1 MTAPSFDAFGL
12 AAPLGRALA
21 RLDIHAPTP
30 IQAAAIPILLAGAD
44 VVATAPTGTGKT
56 AAFMLPALHRVATG
70 RATPGRGPRVL
81 VLTPTR
87 ELAQQVERATMALG
101 RMLPR
106 FTSVCITGG
115 ASYQVQNRRLAEP
128 HEVLVAT
135 PGRFID
141 QLRAGRIEL
150 GRVDTLVLDEADR
163 MLDMGF
169 SDDVLEIAAAV
180 PSGRQTVCFTATLS
194 RGVRQLAARLL
205 REPQWLSVERTESE
219 RTAIEDHVIYVDD
232 AGHRDRLLQAC
243 LRDTGLGQAIVF
255 TATKRHAEEL
265 ARLLHREG
273 FAAESLHGDLG
284 QRDRNRA
291 LERLRRG
298 QCKVLVATD
307 VAARGIDVAS
317 VTHVINFQLPRFAE
331 DYVHRIG
338 RTGRAGASGQALS
351 FVGREDLFA
360 LRRIERLIGRSVQVS
375 EIEGHEARFRPTSR
389 ETKRPAGGRRGPW
402 KGAPSG
408 ARAGRARQSPRRES
422 VAVHGKE

>member
-1 MTAPSFDAFGL
+1 MTSFESFGL

-21 RLDIHAPTP
+21 RLDITAPTP
-30 IQAAAIPILLAGAD
+30 IQAAAIPILLSGAD
-44 VVATAPTGTGKT
+44 LVATAPTGTGKT
-56 AAFMLPALHRVATG
+56 AAFMLPALHRVASG
-70 RATPGRGPRVL
+70 PPAPGRGPRVL

-87 ELAQQVERATMALG
+87 ELAQQVDRATRDLG

-115 ASYQVQNRRLAEP
+115 ASYPVQNRLLAAP

-141 QLRAGRIEL
+141 QLRAGRIDL
-150 GRVDTLVLDEADR
+150 ARVDTLVLDEADR

-169 SDDVLEIAAAV
+169 SDDVLEIASAV
-180 PSGRQTVCFTATLS
+180 PADRQTVCFTATLS

-205 REPQWLSVERTESE
+205 RDPQWLSVERAPSE
-219 RTAIEDHVIYVDD
+219 QAAIDDHVIYVDD
-232 AGHRDRLLQAC
+232 AAHRDRLLQAC

-307 VAARGIDVAS
+307 VAARGIDVAT
-317 VTHVINFQLPRFAE
+317 VTHVINFDLPRFAE

-375 EIEGHEARFRPTSR
+375 EIEGLEARFRPAAR
-389 ETKRPAGGRRGPW
+389 ETKRPAAGRRGSW
-402 KGAPSG
+402 KGG
-408 ARAGRARQSPRRES
+408 ASAGRAARARQSARR
-422 VAVHGKE
+422 

>member
-1 MTAPSFDAFGL
+1 MAGCAAERPRRWFTEAGRVIESWPHGPGATGSGLRLASMPCDPPTLAQAATRSAHHPSRPSRDPAGGTATPGRAPAGTSMTAPSFDAFGL

-180 PSGRQTVCFTATLS
+180 PSGRQT
-194 RGVRQLAARLL
+194 
-205 REPQWLSVERTESE
+205 
-219 RTAIEDHVIYVDD
+219 
-232 AGHRDRLLQAC
+232 
-243 LRDTGLGQAIVF
+243 
-255 TATKRHAEEL
+255 
-265 ARLLHREG
+265 
-273 FAAESLHGDLG
+273 
-284 QRDRNRA
+284 
-291 LERLRRG
+291 
-298 QCKVLVATD
+298 
-307 VAARGIDVAS
+307 
-317 VTHVINFQLPRFAE
+317 
-331 DYVHRIG
+331 
-338 RTGRAGASGQALS
+338 
-351 FVGREDLFA
+351 
-360 LRRIERLIGRSVQVS
+360 
-375 EIEGHEARFRPTSR
+375 
-389 ETKRPAGGRRGPW
+389 
-402 KGAPSG
+402 
-408 ARAGRARQSPRRES
+408 
-422 VAVHGKE
+422 